1 MVIHD
6 LKHPAESQISQLET
20 LENQIMDHIS
30 NMDTIIQKT
39 YQLENEIAKA
49 QESEVSKRLSVS
61 PKNYSVNGQNLYNS
75 NFDQLVHIH
84 S

>member
-30 NMDTIIQKT
+30 NVDAIIQKT
-39 YQLENEIAKA
+39 YKLENDIAKA
-49 QESEVSKRLSVS
+49 
-61 PKNYSVNGQNLYNS
+61 
-75 NFDQLVHIH
+75 
-84 S
+84 